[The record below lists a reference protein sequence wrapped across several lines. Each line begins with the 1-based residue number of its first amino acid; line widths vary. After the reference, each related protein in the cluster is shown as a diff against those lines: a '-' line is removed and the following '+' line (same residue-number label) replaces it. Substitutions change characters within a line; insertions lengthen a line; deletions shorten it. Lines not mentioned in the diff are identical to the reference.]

1 MDVIPRYLSS
11 TLELLPEKFQTE
23 DFISQGRHRSRTF
36 TPRSLLLTLIQLVG
50 SSAKEGYDHALL
62 KVFGFDKAPRKSAL
76 SLFRNQ
82 LSYRFFEALFSK
94 CLAQFSKH
102 RPTFNGLI
110 IYAVDGW
117 QFTLPRE
124 ESLVRAGFNGRATS
138 KLRESYM
145 PKGFMTHAYEVL
157 SETTKAF
164 KLNTSQTELADAL
177 SFISGFEKNSLTLYD
192 RAFFS
197 RSLCLEHFKA
207 GNYFLARCRS
217 NANKS
222 VEEFFYDH
230 DKDLGGMYFDVNG
243 EIKKVWFIKIFHPK
257 SGEPSVFA
265 TNLPRQWRTPKL
277 FDQLYQLRWG
287 VETSFYELS
296 ETMKMQQ
303 WHSKSYNGILQE
315 IYTTMLVTNL
325 VKILSFFAR
334 GQRHINPCEQS
345 YKKPNFKLLKNH
357 FIEFVTSSKPNL
369 ANLLHR
375 FQVLIK
381 RSTETRWRRTRN
393 HPRELRG
400 PASPYPRNNTEW
412 RWDKAHSLN

>member
-1 MDVIPRYLSS
+1 MDVVPRYLSS
-11 TLELLPEKFQTE
+11 TLESLPEKFQSE
-23 DFISQGRHRSRTF
+23 EFISPRRHRSRLF

-50 SSAKEGYDHALL
+50 SSAKEGYDHALI

-76 SLFRNQ
+76 SSFRNQ
-82 LSYRFFEALFSK
+82 LSYRFFEAIFSRV
-94 CLAQFSKH
+94 LDQFSKH
-102 RPTFNGLI
+102 RPNFNGLI

-138 KLRESYM
+138 KLRESYL
-145 PKGFMTHAYEVL
+145 PKGFITHAYDVL

-164 KLNTSQTELADAL
+164 SLSTSQTELADAL
-177 SFISGFEKNSLTLYD
+177 SFINGFEKNSLTIYD

-197 RSLCLEHFKA
+197 RALCLEHFKA
-207 GNYFLARCRS
+207 GNYFLARCQS
-217 NANKS
+217 NANKN
-222 VEEFFYDH
+222 VAAFFDDYG
-230 DKDLGGMYFDVNG
+230 KTNGSMYLNVNG
-243 EIKKVWFIKIFHPK
+243 EERKVWFIKLFHPK
-257 SGEPSVFA
+257 TGEPIVYA
-265 TNLPRQWRTPKL
+265 TNLARQWRTPNL

-303 WHSKSYNGILQE
+303 WHSKTYNGILQE

-334 GQRHINPCEQS
+334 GQKHANPCIATYE
-345 YKKPNFKLLKNH
+345 KPNFKLLKNH
-357 FIEFVTSSKPNL
+357 FIEFVTAFKPNL
-369 ANLLHR
+369 VNLMNR
-375 FQVLIK
+375 FRVLIK
-381 RSTETRWRRTRN
+381 RSTEKRKRRTRT

-412 RWDKAHSLN
+412 RWGKAHSLN

>member
-1 MDVIPRYLSS
+1 METVPRYLRS
-11 TLELLPEKFQTE
+11 TLESLPEKFQSE
-23 DFISQGRHRSRTF
+23 DFITQGRHRSRLF
-36 TPRSLLLTLIQLVG
+36 TPRSLLLTLIQLIG
-50 SSAKEGYDHALL
+50 CSAKEGYDHALV

-76 SLFRNQ
+76 SLFRNR

-94 CLAQFSKH
+94 TMAQFSKH

-164 KLNTSQTELADAL
+164 RINTSPTELADAL
-177 SFISGFEKNSLTLYD
+177 TFISKFEKNSLTLYD

-197 RSLCLEHFKA
+197 RALCLEHFKA
-207 GNYFLARCRS
+207 GNYFIARCRS

-222 VEEFFYDH
+222 VSEFFEDYDQSV
-230 DKDLGGMYFDVNG
+230 GGMYFEVNG
-243 EIKKVWFIKIFHPK
+243 AMKKVWFIKTIHPK
-257 SGEPSVFA
+257 TKEPIVFA
-265 TNLPRQWRTPKL
+265 SNLPREWRNPKL

-315 IYTTMLVTNL
+315 IYTTMLVANL
-325 VKILSFFAR
+325 VKILSFFAS
-334 GQRHINPCEQS
+334 GQRHANPYSET

-357 FIEFVTSSKPNL
+357 FIEFVTSFKPDL
-369 ANLLHR
+369 AKLFHR
-375 FQVLIK
+375 FQILIK
-381 RSTETRWRRTRN
+381 RSTETRKRRSRA